1 MSMIIHLIPLL
12 VVVSDGNKYSY
23 MIEILNDNFIDACK
37 L

>member
-12 VVVSDGNKYSY
+12 VVVSDGNKYFHT
-23 MIEILNDNFIDACK
+23 IEILNENLVDAHK